1 MSDYAFGDS
10 ELAADRLARLA
21 RLFAPAMESILGQVP
36 ITPSHVVDLG
46 CGPGHTTRMLA
57 ERWPGA
63 TVTGFDA
70 SLAYVE
76 RARARGVDAI
86 QADVTG
92 PLPDSRPYD
101 LAYARFL
108 LAHLG
113 NGPTAVELWCRGLST
128 RGCLVLE
135 ETESIA
141 SDDPDFARYEAIS
154 RGVVQSRGAPLYAGP
169 LIARIEAPTAF
180 ERTLDRV
187 VDIDLTAGEAASL
200 FWRNIPNW
208 AERAVDE
215 RLASRDEL
223 DALGDRLRAREAD
236 NQRGCFE
243 WRQRQTII
251 AASGISSVE
260 VA

>member
-10 ELAADRLARLA
+10 QLAADRLELLA
-21 RLFAPAMESILGQVP
+21 RLFAPAMGSILDQVP
-36 ITPSHVVDLG
+36 ITPTEIVDLG

-70 SLAYVE
+70 SVAYVE

-86 QADVTG
+86 HADVTG
-92 PLPDSRPYD
+92 PLPDGRPFD

-113 NGPTAVELWCRGLST
+113 NGAAAVELWCRELST

-169 LIARIEAPTAF
+169 LIARIEPPAGF
-180 ERTLDRV
+180 ERIIDRV

-208 AERAVDE
+208 AARAVDE
-215 RLASRDEL
+215 GLASRVEL
-223 DALGDRLRAREAD
+223 DALGDRLRVREAD
-236 NQRGCFE
+236 DQRGCFE

-251 AASGISSVE
+251 AASGVASVE